1 MTDARRALA
10 IPSLD
15 GLRAVSIAIVFF
27 GHVGF
32 DVIPGGFGVT
42 VFFVLSG
49 YLITTLLRL
58 EIEKADRV
66 SLKHFYL
73 RRMFRIWPA
82 FYAVLVIATVL
93 TLLVGLGAG
102 FVDALPLAAE
112 GGHIWNYFS
121 IFYSGRQT
129 AMEGTGIFWS
139 LAVEEHFYLI
149 LPMLFVLM
157 NKFRWSFKR
166 QAGVLLGL
174 AGVVLVWRCYLVY
187 GVHVSEA
194 RTYYATDTRA
204 DSLLVGCAMAMFL
217 NPVLDGVRESAKT
230 LRNEAILGV
239 AMILGSL
246 LYRDFE
252 FREGFR
258 YTIQAVAVL
267 LIMRYLVVLP
277 RSPVGR
283 LMNARPVVWVGKLS
297 YPFYLI
303 HYIVVLE
310 IFKHMGVLTTKDRV
324 ICALVAAPV
333 ALGLSWILQRSL
345 MDPATRF
352 RQRRFDAGARSTA
365 AAQPV
370 APVAS

>member
-15 GLRAVSIAIVFF
+15 GLRAVSIAFVFL
-27 GHVGF
+27 GHIGF

-58 EIEKADRV
+58 EIDRSKRV
-66 SLKHFYL
+66 SLKHFYV

-82 FYAVLVIATVL
+82 FYAVLLIAAIL
-93 TLLVGLGAG
+93 TLVVGLGSG
-102 FVDALPLAAE
+102 FVDPLPLAAE

-121 IFYSGRQT
+121 IFYSGRET
-129 AMEGTGIFWS
+129 AMAGTGIFWS
-139 LAVEEHFYLI
+139 LAVEEHFYLF
-149 LPMLFVLM
+149 LPLVFVIM
-157 NKFRWSFKR
+157 NRCRLSFKR
-166 QAGVLLGL
+166 QAMVLLGL
-174 AGVVLVWRCYLVY
+174 AGVVLVWRVYLVY
-187 GVHVSEA
+187 GVHVSET

-204 DSLLVGCAMAMFL
+204 DSLLVGCAMAMFM
-217 NPVLDGVRESAKT
+217 NPVLDRVPESARM
-230 LRNEAILGV
+230 LRNEAVLGV

-267 LIMRYLVVLP
+267 LIMRYLIVLP
-277 RSPVGR
+277 GSLVGR
-283 LMNARPVVWVGKLS
+283 FMNARPVVWVGKLS

-303 HYIVVLE
+303 HYIIVLE
-310 IFKHMGVLTTKDRV
+310 IFKHMGVLTNQDRV
-324 ICALVAAPV
+324 ICAIIAAPV
-333 ALGLSWILQRSL
+333 ALGLSWVLQRTL

-352 RQRRFDAGARSTA
+352 RQRRLDQRMA
-365 AAQPV
+365 APQPATPV
-370 APVAS
+370 AA

>member
-15 GLRAVSIAIVFF
+15 GLRAVSIGFVFL

-32 DVIPGGFGVT
+32 DLIPGGFGVT

-58 EIEKADRV
+58 EIERADRV
-66 SLKHFYL
+66 SLKQFYI
-73 RRMFRIWPA
+73 RRVFRIWPA
-82 FYAVLVIATVL
+82 FYAVLVVAALL
-93 TLLVGLGAG
+93 TLLVGLGDG
-102 FVDALPLAAE
+102 FVDPLPFVAE

-121 IFYSGRQT
+121 IFYRGPET

-139 LAVEEHFYLI
+139 LAVEEHFYLL

-157 NKFRWSFKR
+157 NHFRLSFRR
-166 QAGVLLGL
+166 QAAVLLGL
-174 AGVVLVWRCYLVY
+174 VGVVLVWRCYLVY
-187 GVHVSEA
+187 GAHVSEA

-204 DSLLVGCAMAMFL
+204 DSLLLGCAMAMFL
-217 NPVLDGVRESAKT
+217 NPVLDPVRESART
-230 LRNEAILGV
+230 LRAEAMVGI

-246 LYRDFE
+246 VYRDFE

-258 YTIQAVAVL
+258 YTIQAAAVL
-267 LIMRYLVVLP
+267 LVMRYLIVVP

-303 HYIVVLE
+303 HYIVILE
-310 IFKHMGVLTTKDRV
+310 IFKHMGVLTTRDRV
-324 ICALVAAPV
+324 VCALIAAPL
-333 ALGLSWILQRSL
+333 ALALSWLLQRLL

-352 RQRRFDAGARSTA
+352 RQRLLDKHATSTKPATVA
-365 AAQPV
+365 A
-370 APVAS
+370 